1 MRFSVLLSLYYK
13 ENPIFLRESLHSVFG
28 QTLQPDEVIL
38 VEDGPLTP
46 ALYEVVEEFAGRYS
60 TIKRIVLEKNRGLG
74 NALSE
79 GLKHCSCDLV
89 ARMDTDDICKP
100 ERFARQ
106 LAFMESHPEISVVGA
121 WIDEFQE
128 TISLSLIHISE
139 PTRP

>member
-60 TIKRIVLEKNRGLG
+60 TIKHKTYCVGKEQGAG
-74 NALSE
+74 Q
-79 GLKHCSCDLV
+79 
-89 ARMDTDDICKP
+89 
-100 ERFARQ
+100 RF
-106 LAFMESHPEISVVGA
+106 E
-121 WIDEFQE
+121 
-128 TISLSLIHISE
+128 
-139 PTRP
+139 

>member
-106 LAFMESHPEISVVGA
+106 LAVMEILLT
-121 WIDEFQE
+121 FRYKK
-128 TISLSLIHISE
+128 HIIGMQGKVF
-139 PTRP
+139 

>member
-89 ARMDTDDICKP
+89 ARMDTDDI
-100 ERFARQ
+100 
-106 LAFMESHPEISVVGA
+106 
-121 WIDEFQE
+121 
-128 TISLSLIHISE
+128 LSLIHI
-139 PTRP
+139 